1 MIEPKI
7 NCYDTEGN
15 FILRTVQE
23 KSVASR
29 KSKRKRK
36 ICDLCDLISLSLSLS
51 LVSHRIYPVSNV
63 H

>member
-36 ICDLCDLISLSLSLS
+36 ICDLVFLSLCLWLAIQNTRYLTFTES
-51 LVSHRIYPVSNV
+51 
-63 H
+63 